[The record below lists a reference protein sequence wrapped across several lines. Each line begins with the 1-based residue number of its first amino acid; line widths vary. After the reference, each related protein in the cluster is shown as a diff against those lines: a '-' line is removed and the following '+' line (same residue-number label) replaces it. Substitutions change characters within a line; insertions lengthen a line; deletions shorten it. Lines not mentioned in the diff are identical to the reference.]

1 MLNQEEE
8 QNNFLSFIKNF
19 DDVNFNDNN
28 KNNIEYGI
36 IEELI
41 FSDNNLVD
49 KFKQDCINYLEDWED
64 EDYKNNYNFIIK
76 KIKKLIKILNLKI
89 KGV

>member
-1 MLNQEEE
+1 MLNEE
-8 QNNFLSFIKNF
+8 QENFLSFIKNF
-19 DDVNFNDNN
+19 DDVNFNYNN
-28 KNNIEYGI
+28 KDNIKYEF

-49 KFKQDCINYLEDWED
+49 KFKQDCINYLEAWDD

>member
-19 DDVNFNDNN
+19 DDINCNDNN
-28 KNNIEYGI
+28 KDQIEYSI
-36 IEELI
+36 IEDFIFSENELI
-41 FSDNNLVD
+41 DN
-49 KFKQDCINYLEDWED
+49 FKQDCINYLESWDD

-76 KIKKLIKILNLKI
+76 KIKKLIK
-89 KGV
+89 GA